1 MTTGIALSALSSLA
15 LGFATV
21 GQAIAARRVG
31 TVVATAATLVIAF
44 VPLVLLAV
52 GTGADF
58 DFPSRSLLV
67 VVVAGALVAV
77 AYLAAIE
84 SLRRGPVAVTSPI
97 GSATGAATVAAAFV
111 LLAERPTAG
120 QWAGCAVTA
129 AGCVLASV
137 TRSGDRVR
145 LLGLGPIY
153 ALVGVVLGA
162 IANVA
167 VRDPIRDVG
176 PLDVI
181 VLERAATI
189 LALAVLLVL
198 FGARLR
204 RALRSPVPAGA
215 GLAAP
220 EPAPLDRRVAGLLL
234 VLGLLDAAAFVGFAY
249 ALETAPAWLVGVI
262 SQSGRALAVVAGVIL
277 FGERLERLQWTGVA
291 TLAAGLVLVSVTSA

>member
-1 MTTGIALSALSSLA
+1 MSTGIALSALSSLA
-15 LGFATV
+15 LGLSTV
-21 GQAIAARRVG
+21 ALAIAARRVG
-31 TVVATAATLVIAF
+31 TVVATAATLLIAF
-44 VPLVLLAV
+44 VPLSVLALAA
-52 GTGADF
+52 GAEF
-58 DFPSRSLLV
+58 AFPARSLLV

-137 TRSGDRVR
+137 TRTGGGMR
-145 LLGLGPIY
+145 LIGLGPVY

-181 VLERAATI
+181 VVERAATI
-189 LALAVLLVL
+189 LALAVVLVV

-204 RALRSPVPAGA
+204 RALRTPVPAGA

-220 EPAPLDRRVAGLLL
+220 EPRPIDRRAAGLLL
-234 VLGLLDAAAFVGFAY
+234 ILGLLDAAAFVGFAY
-249 ALETAPAWLVGVI
+249 AIEVAPAWLVGVI

-277 FGERLERLQWTGVA
+277 FGERLERLQWTGVG
-291 TLAAGLVLVSVTSA
+291 TLALGLVLVSVTSA